1 MIQMGDG
8 MACFERVM
16 DKGIDAMPSWT
27 MGLPSNHG
35 TTPPAAPTNTSNAYR
50 MMMGPY
56 GVTGK
61 WWLQLIMQQHRPKN
75 VAEICGCTMTLHSS
89 APQTTRTHNA
99 TARVDL
105 EKQATIN
112 RRVEAGCSWRL
123 LQTKHIC
130 HPTLLRRQRR
140 LDTPAAFV
148 IPKQWQ
154 WPQKQWTS
162 FTDIPTAFQPRGV
175 ANLMAA
181 ITVHCP
187 TEYAGDG
194 RMQSNAPPRPPLQLL
209 S

>member
-16 DKGIDAMPSWT
+16 DEGIDAMPSWT

-89 APQTTRTHNA
+89 APQTTPNS
-99 TARVDL
+99 
-105 EKQATIN
+105 QCN
-112 RRVEAGCSWRL
+112 S
-123 LQTKHIC
+123 
-130 HPTLLRRQRR
+130 
-140 LDTPAAFV
+140 
-148 IPKQWQ
+148 
-154 WPQKQWTS
+154 S
-162 FTDIPTAFQPRGV
+162 
-175 ANLMAA
+175 
-181 ITVHCP
+181 
-187 TEYAGDG
+187 
-194 RMQSNAPPRPPLQLL
+194 S
-209 S
+209 